1 MAREKQTLTVLL
13 PREVHRQLKKLAAE
27 NCYSLSGYVRQILKE
42 HLRRLEADSEGRR
55 GQAPALPKIPKLG

>member
-42 HLRRLEADSEGRR
+42 HLRHLEESSM
-55 GQAPALPKIPKLG
+55 